1 MTDGLKKENLIKNI
15 ITYITNLK
23 MKFKL
28 TLFLAFLNLA
38 FSPVL
43 AQNEQDLQSLSIF
56 SEYVKAKNYD
66 SAYVPWM
73 ELRQRNPRFNKA
85 IFVYGERILK
95 YKIKN
100 TTAAEKTAFIND
112 MIKLW
117 EERATFFPSVTP
129 KGTYMAKACQ
139 LQYDNR
145 KELGLTKDEL
155 FAAFNQAYKADAKT
169 FTNPKSLYTYF
180 SLVVDMY
187 DAKNIPAQELFN
199 MYDEISEKVE
209 NEVKNYTNKRN
220 AFLDEDG
227 ESKDLSRS
235 EASKLKSY
243 NSYLKA
249 YNQIS
254 SSIDT
259 KLGTRANCENLIPL
273 YTRDFEIF
281 KNDGL
286 WLQRAMNRMYAK
298 GCNDDPLF
306 VRIVEQKNALE
317 PNADTAFYLGILKEK
332 AGQSPEALNYYNQA
346 VTLET
351 DEFAKSKILFKI
363 ATNFKK
369 KGQYSQARSYYMKSL
384 KFNPSLGKAYLAVSS
399 MYAKSANNCGTDN
412 FSKRAVYWL
421 AANEAAKAARV
432 DPNMKK
438 NAAKS
443 IANYKAKAPQKSEI
457 FSSGRAGQ
465 VINIGCWIQ
474 RNVTV
479 PSL

>member
-1 MTDGLKKENLIKNI
+1 MFKIESQ
-15 ITYITNLK
+15 
-23 MKFKL
+23 MKSKL
-28 TLFLAFLNLA
+28 TIFIAFITLSISNV
-38 FSPVL
+38 F

-56 SEYVKAKNYD
+56 SEYVKSKNYKA
-66 SAYVPWM
+66 AYTPWM
-73 ELRQRNPRFNKA
+73 ELRNRNPRFNKA
-85 IFVYGERILK
+85 IFIYGERILK
-95 YKIKN
+95 HKIKIS
-100 TTAAEKTAFIND
+100 TAAEQVAFIND

-117 EERATFFPSVTP
+117 EERAEFFPSVTP

-139 LQYDNR
+139 LKYDNR
-145 KELGLTKDEL
+145 KELGLTKDQLYTMFDE
-155 FAAFNQAYKADAKT
+155 AYTTDSKT

-180 SLVVDMY
+180 SLAVDMY
-187 DAKNIPAQELFN
+187 DAGNIPAQDLFN
-199 MYDEISEKVE
+199 MYDEITEKVE

-220 AFLDEDG
+220 AFLNEDG
-227 ESKDLSRS
+227 EPKELTRT
-235 EASKLKSY
+235 ETSKLKSY
-243 NSYLKA
+243 NSYLNA
-249 YNQIS
+249 YQKIS

-259 KLGTRANCENLIPL
+259 KLGSRANCENLVPL
-273 YTRDFEIF
+273 YTRDFEAF

-306 VRIVEQKNALE
+306 VKIVEQKNMLE

-332 AGQSPEALNYYNQA
+332 AGQASEALNYYNQA
-346 VTLET
+346 VELET
-351 DEFAKSKILFKI
+351 DNFAKSKILFKI

-369 KGQYSQARSYYMKSL
+369 KGQYGQARSYYMKSL
-384 KFNPSLGKAYLAVSS
+384 KFNPSLGKAYLAISA

-421 AANEAAKAARV
+421 AANEAAKAGHV

-465 VINIGCWIQ
+465 TISIGCWIQ
-474 RNVTV
+474 RSITV
-479 PSL
+479 PNL

>member
-1 MTDGLKKENLIKNI
+1 
-15 ITYITNLK
+15 
-23 MKFKL
+23 MKTKL
-28 TLFLAFLNLA
+28 TIFIAFITLSTFNA
-38 FSPVL
+38 F

-56 SEYVKAKNYD
+56 SEYVKSKNYEA
-66 SAYVPWM
+66 AYIPWM
-73 ELRQRNPRFNKA
+73 ELRKRNPRFNKA

-95 YKIKN
+95 NKIK
-100 TTAAEKTAFIND
+100 TSSGPEQVAYIND
-112 MIKLW
+112 MVKLW
-117 EERATFFPSVTP
+117 KERAEFFPAATP
-129 KGTYMAKACQ
+129 KGAYMAKACQ
-139 LQYDNR
+139 LKYDNR
-145 KELGLTKDEL
+145 KALGLTKDEL
-155 FAAFNQAYKADAKT
+155 YTSFGDAYAADSKT

-187 DAKNIPAQELFN
+187 DTNKIPAQDLFN
-199 MYDEISEKVE
+199 MYDEITEKVE

-220 AFLDEDG
+220 SFLGEDG
-227 ESKDLSRS
+227 EPKELSRS
-235 EASKLKSY
+235 ETSKLKSY

-249 YNQIS
+249 YSQIS

-259 KLGTRANCENLIPL
+259 KLGSRANCDNLIPL
-273 YTRDFEIF
+273 YTRDFEAF

-298 GCNDDPLF
+298 GCNDDLLF
-306 VRIVEQKNALE
+306 VKIVEQKNMLE

-332 AGQSPEALNYYNQA
+332 AGQTTEALNYYNQA
-346 VTLET
+346 VELET
-351 DEFAKSKILFKI
+351 DNFAKSKILFKI

-369 KGQYSQARSYYMKSL
+369 KGQYGQARSYYMKSL
-384 KFNPSLGKAYLAVSS
+384 KFNPSLGKAYLAISA

-421 AANEAAKAARV
+421 AANEAAKAGRV

-465 VINIGCWIQ
+465 TISIGCWIQ
-474 RNVTV
+474 RSVTV
-479 PSL
+479 PNL

>member
-1 MTDGLKKENLIKNI
+1 MFKT
-15 ITYITNLK
+15 TSQ
-23 MKFKL
+23 MKSKL
-28 TLFLAFLNLA
+28 TIFIAFLTLS
-38 FSPVL
+38 FSNVF
-43 AQNEQDLQSLSIF
+43 AQNQEDLQSLSIF
-56 SEYVKAKNYD
+56 SEYVKSKNYD
-66 SAYVPWM
+66 SAYTPWM
-73 ELRQRNPRFNKA
+73 ELRKRNPRFNKA

-95 YKIKN
+95 HKIKN
-100 TTAAEKTAFIND
+100 STDNEQIGYIND
-112 MIKLW
+112 MLKLW
-117 EERATFFPSVTP
+117 EERAEIFPSVTP
-129 KGTYMAKACQ
+129 KGTYMAKASQ
-139 LQYDNR
+139 LRYDNR
-145 KELGLTKDEL
+145 NALGLSKDQL
-155 FAAFNQAYKADAKT
+155 FTSFNDAYTTDAKS

-187 DAKNIPAQELFN
+187 DAGKIPAQELFK

-220 AFLDEDG
+220 AFLDDDG
-227 ESKDLSRS
+227 EPKALSRS
-235 EASKLKSY
+235 ETSKLNSY

-249 YNQIS
+249 YDKIS

-259 KLGTRANCENLIPL
+259 KLGSRANCENLIPL
-273 YTRDFEIF
+273 YTRDFETF

-332 AGQSPEALNYYNQA
+332 AGQSGEALNYYNQA
-346 VTLET
+346 VALET
-351 DEFAKSKILFKI
+351 DNFAKSKILFKI

-369 KGQYSQARSYYMKSL
+369 KGQYSQARNYYMKSL
-384 KFNPSLGKAYLAVSS
+384 KFNPSLGKAYLAISS

-421 AANEAAKAARV
+421 AANEAAKAGRV

-465 VINIGCWIQ
+465 TINVGCWIQ
-474 RNVTV
+474 RSVVV
-479 PSL
+479 PNL